1 MMAKAADEKKGV
13 REKCTMNFEHL
24 LIMIF
29 LYIVL
34 YMVFCSVFIFL
45 CIIVLLIIENIV
57 TLLIINKK
65 HNIYGIS
72 NCISAS
78 IDWRGS
84 RKV

>member
-1 MMAKAADEKKGV
+1 ML
-13 REKCTMNFEHL
+13 EKCIMNFEHL
-24 LIMIF
+24 LIMIYR
-29 LYIVL
+29 YIVL

-45 CIIVLLIIENIV
+45 CVIVLLIIENIV